1 MAENP
6 PVAPE
11 ETTGADPAQAG
22 LELVSDVPLRISVEV
37 GSARLL
43 VRDVL
48 KLGPGS
54 IVELDR
60 MADEPA
66 ELFVNGRLVG
76 RGEITVVDE
85 RIAVRVVELVVGP
98 GRGEPD

>member
-11 ETTGADPAQAG
+11 ETTGSGTGTG

-66 ELFVNGRLVG
+66 ELYINGRLVG

-85 RIAVRVVELVVGP
+85 RIAVRVVELVAAP